1 MQNTNLIIAV
11 VSLFLVFVTFFIYK
25 KSKKTSV
32 RTLVDDPNNAEPFNK
47 ENKKKNLSLNDN
59 DRVELSWKF
68 LYEITELIISKFS
81 KKDVELVNKFGHI
94 LLDNGM
100 RYEHVVDLGIKQ
112 QAISRVASI
121 EQQAYSQSQ
130 KTLSK

>member
-11 VSLFLVFVTFFIYK
+11 VGLFLVFVTFFIYK

-47 ENKKKNLSLNDN
+47 ENNKKNLSLN

-81 KKDVELVNKFGHI
+81 KKDVELVNKLGHI

-130 KTLSK
+130 KTLGK

>member
-11 VSLFLVFVTFFIYK
+11 VGLFLVFVTFFIYK

-47 ENKKKNLSLNDN
+47 ENNKKNLSLN

-68 LYEITELIISKFS
+68 LYEITELIISKLS
-81 KKDVELVNKFGHI
+81 KKDVELVNKLGHI

-130 KTLSK
+130 KTLGK

>member
-11 VSLFLVFVTFFIYK
+11 AGLFLVFVTFFIYK
-25 KSKKTSV
+25 KSKKTPV

-47 ENKKKNLSLNDN
+47 ENNKKNLSFK

-81 KKDVELVNKFGHI
+81 KKDVELVNKLGHI

-121 EQQAYSQSQ
+121 EQQAHSQSQ
-130 KTLSK
+130 KTLGK

>member
-11 VSLFLVFVTFFIYK
+11 VGLFLVFVTFFIYK

-32 RTLVDDPNNAEPFNK
+32 KTLVDDPNNAEPFNK
-47 ENKKKNLSLNDN
+47 ENNKKNLSLN

-81 KKDVELVNKFGHI
+81 KKDVELVNKLGHI

-100 RYEHVVDLGIKQ
+100 RYEHVVDIDIKQ
-112 QAISRVASI
+112 QPISRVASI
-121 EQQAYSQSQ
+121 KQQAYSQSQ
-130 KTLSK
+130 KTLGK

>member
-11 VSLFLVFVTFFIYK
+11 VGLFLVFVTFFIYK

-47 ENKKKNLSLNDN
+47 ENNKKNLSLN

-68 LYEITELIISKFS
+68 LYAITELIISKFS
-81 KKDVELVNKFGHI
+81 KKDVELVNKLGHI

-121 EQQAYSQSQ
+121 EQQVYSQSQ
-130 KTLSK
+130 KTLGK